1 MVSKTTRTKPPLSTP
16 VVEGAPLAWSVER
29 RLAFVEE
36 RLFWLGEVNRM
47 DLVRRFGVSMSQA
60 SGDIARYLAL
70 DPPGLGYD
78 KSAKRYVAGDDFKP
92 VLAAPA
98 AGRFLGELRLVD
110 LGILPAEE
118 TMLGVVPA
126 FDATP
131 LPERKIDAFVLRALM
146 RAMREGRALD
156 IAYQSMSRPQPVR
169 RTIEPHALAHD
180 GFRWHARAFDH
191 DNGDF
196 RDFVLGRMSKP
207 KLAGAAMSKPKDDTE
222 WHGFIDIIIAPHPG
236 LTPAQ
241 AQAISIDYGIRGP
254 TATIAVRRALLF
266 YALRQL
272 GLDVKPGARPA
283 QEQHIVLVNRA
294 KVMQVVTR
302 KMEA

>member
-1 MVSKTTRTKPPLSTP
+1 MVGETKPIRSR
-16 VVEGAPLAWSVER
+16 ESSAAAPSPDDALRWSVER

-118 TMLGVVPA
+118 
-126 FDATP
+126 
-131 LPERKIDAFVLRALM
+131 
-146 RAMREGRALD
+146 
-156 IAYQSMSRPQPVR
+156 
-169 RTIEPHALAHD
+169 
-180 GFRWHARAFDH
+180 
-191 DNGDF
+191 
-196 RDFVLGRMSKP
+196 
-207 KLAGAAMSKPKDDTE
+207 
-222 WHGFIDIIIAPHPG
+222 
-236 LTPAQ
+236 
-241 AQAISIDYGIRGP
+241 
-254 TATIAVRRALLF
+254 
-266 YALRQL
+266 
-272 GLDVKPGARPA
+272 
-283 QEQHIVLVNRA
+283 
-294 KVMQVVTR
+294 
-302 KMEA
+302 